1 MFIAKALIDSCIH
14 HNEFALETILRG
26 CILSLHQKF
35 DHNFLTFPVNS
46 SHMPFTTFTPNIKY
60 SMVSAIKQ
68 MQMIVNNKKT
78 HRGKTN
84 FDGFRQAFY

>member
-1 MFIAKALIDSCIH
+1 
-14 HNEFALETILRG
+14 
-26 CILSLHQKF
+26 
-35 DHNFLTFPVNS
+35 
-46 SHMPFTTFTPNIKY
+46 MPFTTFTPNIKY
-60 SMVSAIKQ
+60 SMVPAIKQ